1 VDAELVNHSQYIGI
15 SGDPTVED
23 LLEKYDDIISPAN
36 KVIGFNKSYKN
47 SYYLCQLMADLYYDM
62 GVEEWG
68 DEYDIVLGGGYLSTR
83 SPYDLSAGDVTYA
96 DVQSLFPFDNQ
107 LLLCSIKGVYLK
119 SRFFATGND
128 DYYICY
134 DEYGSYVKQ
143 NLNPSAT
150 YYVVVDSYTAYY
162 APNHLTV
169 VEEYDPNIFP
179 RDLLAQHIK
188 DGGLS

>member
-1 VDAELVNHSQYIGI
+1 
-15 SGDPTVED
+15 VED

-83 SPYDLSAGDVTYA
+83 SPYNLSAGDVTYA